1 MFSYFI
7 DKYIGMEWG
16 DILTALISV
25 IAMYLVCLDIRDKSR
40 RVWIEILRF
49 LMYYVIWFILS
60 SAFYWAFP
68 SSDIGFALVPLLFV
82 AIYIAIDR
90 RLVLWNRLVRMSIFV
105 TIYVYGM
112 AISLPINIYIDIKL
126 GIPLFNLLF
135 KSALYAL
142 VIFVLWR
149 FALTKRTSVWP
160 IALIEAVC
168 VIGYALNLVSIVIG
182 IGGEFQSPFSSN
194 FFNSISLTVIE
205 LLAYFMFYKLGKE
218 SEKKEQLLAEEQR
231 MKNELKMMSMY
242 EIGYNQVRSVRHE
255 IYNQYSYVNI
265 MLKNKQYKEA
275 EEYFDQLRVFVGS
288 MGKTVYT
295 ENRIINIA
303 LNLAVEQAEDR
314 GIKIDVNAAVPKYLD
329 LQDSDLAGVLNNL
342 ANNGIEACER
352 LPEVEKK
359 LKITVSYDNGFL
371 LVRSVN
377 PVGADVRE
385 GKNMPIATTK
395 TDDAAH
401 GYGLKIINKIAE
413 KNDGCFDYEVS
424 NGKFVAKV
432 LMRCNATDS
441 KEEK

>member
-1 MFSYFI
+1 M
-7 DKYIGMEWG
+7 
-16 DILTALISV
+16 
-25 IAMYLVCLDIRDKSR
+25 
-40 RVWIEILRF
+40 
-49 LMYYVIWFILS
+49 
-60 SAFYWAFP
+60 
-68 SSDIGFALVPLLFV
+68 
-82 AIYIAIDR
+82 
-90 RLVLWNRLVRMSIFV
+90 
-105 TIYVYGM
+105 
-112 AISLPINIYIDIKL
+112 
-126 GIPLFNLLF
+126 
-135 KSALYAL
+135 
-142 VIFVLWR
+142 IFVLWR

-352 LPEVEKK
+352 LPEVEKR